1 MAFKFTSEHVVG
13 KGENKRCVV
22 AVFEHL
28 QFCERNVKRSALKYP
43 WRMGFLSDKDS
54 LSLPLGPV
62 GMAPLHVPSAPDG
75 SSEDFLQAAH
85 SSVFALSANG
95 CFAKCQKL
103 NDL

>member
-43 WRMGFLSDKDS
+43 WRMGFLSDRIVCHCH
-54 LSLPLGPV
+54 LGLLAWLHCMCLQLQ
-62 GMAPLHVPSAPDG
+62 MAVVKTFFKLRIQAFLHSVQTVV
-75 SSEDFLQAAH
+75 LQ
-85 SSVFALSANG
+85 N
-95 CFAKCQKL
+95 AKS
-103 NDL
+103 